1 MNKFIVLG
9 TLLVGFI
16 GYGLLPWVIAIFQLI
31 VATEKS
37 VEILSVMTRS
47 IAVLIQLVGIWQI
60 LQKNMRGLHLFFLV
74 IFLNL
79 FFLIGH
85 EISTYI
91 NSEASVF
98 PIFSILNEAAF
109 PLLAV
114 WILYFSDVKNYFN
127 VQTEVKS

>member
-85 EISTYI
+85 EVSNYI

-98 PIFSILNEAAF
+98 PIFSILNEASF